1 MKVQQKSGL
10 AIVLIVVGL
19 ALAVVAKAGAQGISQ
34 QEDIIRGAIL
44 YDNWFAALGVDA
56 PPGDMPIWSRQS
68 TNTRSGPNTWRCVE
82 CHGWDYRGAQGA
94 YASGSHYTGF
104 PDVMFLTQ
112 QMTEADIVAH
122 LKGAKDPAHDF
133 SPYLDETSIRQLAA
147 FLKRGLI
154 DDSLYIDAVSLK
166 VIGGDVDHG
175 QRLYQS
181 VCAAC
186 HGEDGTK
193 IVFRSEGVN
202 EYLGTV
208 AARDPWRFLHRTR
221 FGVAGDR
228 DAGRRDPGL
237 AALRRARCA
246 GLRPDP
252 AHRAGGDLPRPGLG
266 GGRTGAADRRSGHE
280 LVDRHPDRPGIVPG
294 CVGLRHPVHRR
305 LCPGWLCGGHHPSQA
320 EIEEFS
326 CWSASNNAT
335 CPQPSAG

>member
-19 ALAVVAKAGAQGISQ
+19 ALAVVTKTGAQGTSQ

-68 TNTRSGPNTWRCVE
+68 TNTRSGPDTWRCVE

-104 PDVMFLTQ
+104 PDVMLLTR

-133 SPYLDETSIRQLAA
+133 SPYLDETSMRQLAA

-221 FGVAGDR
+221 FGVAGTEMPVGATLGWLPSDGR
-228 DAGRRDPGL
+228 DVLAYAQTLPIGL
-237 AALRRARCA
+237 EETSPAPASEGAEPAQQIGGPATNWWTGILTGLGSFLGALGYAILFIGGFALVGFVVVTILRRRK
-246 GLRPDP
+246 
-252 AHRAGGDLPRPGLG
+252 
-266 GGRTGAADRRSGHE
+266 
-280 LVDRHPDRPGIVPG
+280 
-294 CVGLRHPVHRR
+294 
-305 LCPGWLCGGHHPSQA
+305 
-320 EIEEFS
+320 
-326 CWSASNNAT
+326 
-335 CPQPSAG
+335 